1 MTSARQYVQAPA
13 LPAGVWFF
21 LCSLAI
27 EAFFYRKIVFLQTV
41 ESRFEH
47 IYKQNYPKIRYYALR
62 YLLDGDLADNV
73 AQDSF
78 LRLWNNRDKVDLDA
92 DVLPYLIVV
101 ARNLCLNV
109 LRKQGRHKKYVD
121 FQKDSG
127 GLMLAEQSLKEESS
141 AKLYSGEIR
150 RLVDGCLGQMPEN
163 VRTTFLLSRD
173 REMKY
178 SEIAEMQHISVKT
191 VESRITEALKN
202 LRCFL
207 KDYLKG

>member
-1 MTSARQYVQAPA
+1 M
-13 LPAGVWFF
+13 
-21 LCSLAI
+21 
-27 EAFFYRKIVFLQTV
+27 QTV